1 MEDEPDMTT
10 TPTNDDFALIQVMA
24 GVHTSFAADKL
35 ADAVRQAHEVGIQE
49 QTVAAVQ
56 MAMALRSFI
65 KVFGRDETL
74 KMLSRVSQPIDD
86 GLFD

>member
-1 MEDEPDMTT
+1 
-10 TPTNDDFALIQVMA
+10 
-24 GVHTSFAADKL
+24 
-35 ADAVRQAHEVGIQE
+35 VRQSHDVGIQE

-56 MAMALRSFI
+56 MTMALRSFI
-65 KVFGRDETL
+65 KVFGRNETL